1 MNSWL
6 EIEAFSRLVNL
17 DIPAVRLLID
27 EGKLASKEEE
37 GQCFVEISRSAQA
50 LIPATQGVVVE
61 DGFNNTGNLTMSSEF
76 VEKTVG
82 AILSLHEKV
91 LDAKEETL
99 DALKSENRFLKEAL
113 FSMQELYD
121 EDRKTIETLS
131 KQIEFLKDELDFTKR
146 KYKMMWN
153 KAVEGYTPP
162 TK

>member
-6 EIEAFSRLVNL
+6 EIEEFSTLVNL
-17 DIPAVRLLID
+17 DISAIQALIE
-27 EGKLASKEEE
+27 EGKLISKEED
-37 GQCFVEISRSAQA
+37 GQCFVEVSRSAQA
-50 LIPATQGVVVE
+50 LIPATRGIVVDNSYESSSV
-61 DGFNNTGNLTMSSEF
+61 NMSSEF

-99 DALKSENRFLKEAL
+99 DALKGENHFLKEAL
-113 FSMQELYD
+113 FSMQELCD
-121 EDRKTIETLS
+121 EDRKVIETLT
-131 KQIEFLKDELDFTKR
+131 KQLELLQDELEFTKR

-153 KAVEGYTPP
+153 KAVESYTPP

>member
-6 EIEAFSRLVNL
+6 EIEEFSKLVNL
-17 DIPAVRLLID
+17 DISAIRSLID
-27 EGKLASKEEE
+27 EGKLVSKEED
-37 GQCFVEISRSAQA
+37 GQCFVEVSRSAQA
-50 LIPATQGVVVE
+50 LIPATRGIVLDEAYEGSSV
-61 DGFNNTGNLTMSSEF
+61 TMSSEF

-99 DALKSENRFLKEAL
+99 DALKGENRFLKEAL
-113 FSMQELYD
+113 FSMQELCD
-121 EDRKTIETLS
+121 EDRKVIETLT
-131 KQIEFLKDELDFTKR
+131 KQLELLRDELEFTKR

-162 TK
+162 VK

>member
-6 EIEAFSRLVNL
+6 EIEEFSKLVNL
-17 DIPAVRLLID
+17 DISAIRSLID
-27 EGKLASKEEE
+27 EGKLISKEED
-37 GQCFVEISRSAQA
+37 GQCFVEVSRSAHA
-50 LIPATQGVVVE
+50 LIPATRGIVLDEAYESSSV
-61 DGFNNTGNLTMSSEF
+61 TMSSEF

-99 DALKSENRFLKEAL
+99 DALKGENRFLKEAL
-113 FSMQELYD
+113 FSMQELCD
-121 EDRKTIETLS
+121 EDRKVIETLT
-131 KQIEFLKDELDFTKR
+131 KQLELLRDELEFTKR

>member
-1 MNSWL
+1 MQTWL
-6 EIEAFSRLVNL
+6 EIEEFSTLVGL
-17 DIPAVRLLID
+17 DISAIEAMIQEKKLTSKIENDQCYIEVNKSAYAV
-27 EGKLASKEEE
+27 
-37 GQCFVEISRSAQA
+37 
-50 LIPATQGVVVE
+50 IPATQGIVLKDNVLQ
-61 DGFNNTGNLTMSSEF
+61 NTTMVGSDF

-99 DALKSENRFLKEAL
+99 DALKGENRFLKEAL

-121 EDRKTIETLS
+121 EDRKTIETLT
-131 KQIEFLKDELDFTKR
+131 KQLQLIQDELEFTKR

-162 TK
+162 TKN

>member
-1 MNSWL
+1 MQTWL
-6 EIEAFSRLVNL
+6 EIEEFSKLVGL
-17 DIPAVRLLID
+17 EISTIEAMIE
-27 EGKLASKEEE
+27 EGKLTSKTEDEH
-37 GQCFVEISRSAQA
+37 CFIEVNHNAYA
-50 LIPATQGVVVE
+50 VIPSTQGTIVRDE
-61 DGFNNTGNLTMSSEF
+61 SSQNIVMMGSDF
-76 VEKTVG
+76 VEKTIG
-82 AILSLHEKV
+82 TILNLHEKV

-121 EDRKTIETLS
+121 EDRKIIETLRA
-131 KQIEFLKDELDFTKR
+131 QLQFVQDELEFTKR

>member
-6 EIEAFSRLVNL
+6 EIEEFSTLVNL
-17 DIPAVRLLID
+17 DISAIQALIE
-27 EGKLASKEEE
+27 EGKLISKEED
-37 GQCFVEISRSAQA
+37 GQCFVEVSRSAQA
-50 LIPATQGVVVE
+50 LIPATRGIVLDNSYENSSV
-61 DGFNNTGNLTMSSEF
+61 NMSSEF

-99 DALKSENRFLKEAL
+99 DALKGENRFLKEAL
-113 FSMQELYD
+113 FSMQELCD
-121 EDRKTIETLS
+121 EDRKVIETLT
-131 KQIEFLKDELDFTKR
+131 KQLELLQDELEFTKR

-153 KAVEGYTPP
+153 KAVESYTPP

>member
-6 EIEAFSRLVNL
+6 EIEEFSTLVNL
-17 DIPAVRLLID
+17 DISAIQTLIE
-27 EGKLASKEEE
+27 EGKLISKEED
-37 GQCFVEISRSAQA
+37 GQCFVEVSRSAQA
-50 LIPATQGVVVE
+50 LIPATRGIVVDNSYENSSV
-61 DGFNNTGNLTMSSEF
+61 NMSSEF

-99 DALKSENRFLKEAL
+99 DALKGENRFLKEAL
-113 FSMQELYD
+113 FSMQELCD
-121 EDRKTIETLS
+121 EDRKVIETLT
-131 KQIEFLKDELDFTKR
+131 KQLELLQDELEFTKR

-153 KAVEGYTPP
+153 KAVESYTPP

>member
-6 EIEAFSRLVNL
+6 EIEEFSALVNL
-17 DIPAVRLLID
+17 DVSAVEAMIE
-27 EGKLASKEEE
+27 EGRLASKEED
-37 GQCFVEISRSAQA
+37 GKCIVEVSRSAQA
-50 LIPATQGVVVE
+50 LIPSTQGIVVSE
-61 DGFNNTGNLTMSSEF
+61 DVSGANVALSSDF

-121 EDRKTIETLS
+121 EDRKTIETLT
-131 KQIEFLKDELDFTKR
+131 KQLEYIKDELEFTKR

-162 TK
+162 SK

>member
-1 MNSWL
+1 MSSWM
-6 EIEAFSRLVNL
+6 EIEEFSRLVNL
-17 DIPAVRLLID
+17 DISAIQSLID
-27 EGKLASKEEE
+27 EGKLISKEEE
-37 GQCFVEISRSAQA
+37 GQCMVEVSKSAQA
-50 LIPATQGVVVE
+50 LIPATKGIVLEEGYEGSSVS
-61 DGFNNTGNLTMSSEF
+61 LSSEF

-99 DALKSENRFLKEAL
+99 DALKGENRFLKEAL
-113 FSMQELYD
+113 FSMQELCD
-121 EDRKTIETLS
+121 EDRKVIETLT
-131 KQIEFLKDELDFTKR
+131 KQLDLLRDELEFTKR

>member
-6 EIEAFSRLVNL
+6 EIEEFSQLVNL
-17 DIPAVRLLID
+17 DISAIQALIE
-27 EGKLASKEEE
+27 EGKLISKEED
-37 GQCFVEISRSAQA
+37 GQCFVEVSRSAQA
-50 LIPATQGVVVE
+50 LIPATRGIVLDE
-61 DGFNNTGNLTMSSEF
+61 AYENSSINMSSEF

-99 DALKSENRFLKEAL
+99 DALKGENRFLKEAL
-113 FSMQELYD
+113 FSMQELCD
-121 EDRKTIETLS
+121 EDRKVIETLT
-131 KQIEFLKDELDFTKR
+131 KQLELVQDELEFTKR

-153 KAVEGYTPP
+153 KAVESYTPP

>member
-6 EIEAFSRLVNL
+6 EIEEFSTLVNL
-17 DIPAVRLLID
+17 DISAIQALIE
-27 EGKLASKEEE
+27 EGKLISKEED
-37 GQCFVEISRSAQA
+37 GQCFVEVSRSAQA
-50 LIPATQGVVVE
+50 LIPATRGIVVDNSYENSSV
-61 DGFNNTGNLTMSSEF
+61 NMSSEF

-99 DALKSENRFLKEAL
+99 DALKGENRFLKEAL
-113 FSMQELYD
+113 FSMQELCD
-121 EDRKTIETLS
+121 EDRKVIETLT
-131 KQIEFLKDELDFTKR
+131 KQLELLQDDLEFTKR

-153 KAVEGYTPP
+153 KAVESYTPP

>member
-1 MNSWL
+1 MSSWM
-6 EIEAFSRLVNL
+6 EIEEFSRLVNL
-17 DIPAVRLLID
+17 DISAIKSLID
-27 EGKLASKEEE
+27 EGKLISKEEE
-37 GQCFVEISRSAQA
+37 GLCLVEVSKSAQA
-50 LIPATQGVVVE
+50 LIPATKGIVLEEGYEGSSVS
-61 DGFNNTGNLTMSSEF
+61 LSSEF

-113 FSMQELYD
+113 FSMQELCD
-121 EDRKTIETLS
+121 EDRKVIETLT
-131 KQIEFLKDELDFTKR
+131 KQLELLQDELEFTKR

-153 KAVEGYTPP
+153 KAVESYTPP

>member
-6 EIEAFSRLVNL
+6 EIGEFSALVNL
-17 DIPAVRLLID
+17 DVSAVEAMIE
-27 EGKLASKEEE
+27 EGKLATKNEEDK
-37 GQCFVEISRSAQA
+37 CYVEVSRSAQA
-50 LIPATQGVVVE
+50 LIPSTQGIVLNVDMGGSNVA
-61 DGFNNTGNLTMSSEF
+61 LSSDF

-113 FSMQELYD
+113 FSIQELYD
-121 EDRKTIETLS
+121 EDRKTIGTLA
-131 KQIEFLKDELDFTKR
+131 KQLQFVQDELGFTKR

-162 TK
+162 IK

>member
-6 EIEAFSRLVNL
+6 EIEEFSTLVNL
-17 DIPAVRLLID
+17 DISAIQALIE
-27 EGKLASKEEE
+27 EGKLISKEED
-37 GQCFVEISRSAQA
+37 GQCFVEVSRSAQA
-50 LIPATQGVVVE
+50 LIPATRGIVV
-61 DGFNNTGNLTMSSEF
+61 DNTYESSSVNMSSEF

-99 DALKSENRFLKEAL
+99 DALKGQNRFLKEAL
-113 FSMQELYD
+113 FSMQELCD
-121 EDRKTIETLS
+121 EDRKVIETLT
-131 KQIEFLKDELDFTKR
+131 KQLELLQDELEFTKR

-153 KAVEGYTPP
+153 KAVESYTPP

>member
-6 EIEAFSRLVNL
+6 EIEEFSTLVNL
-17 DIPAVRLLID
+17 DISAIQALIE
-27 EGKLASKEEE
+27 EGKLISKEED
-37 GQCFVEISRSAQA
+37 GQCFVEVSRSAQA
-50 LIPATQGVVVE
+50 LIPASRGIVVDNSYENSSV
-61 DGFNNTGNLTMSSEF
+61 NMSSEF

-99 DALKSENRFLKEAL
+99 DALKGENRFLKEAL
-113 FSMQELYD
+113 FSMQELCD
-121 EDRKTIETLS
+121 EDRKVIETLT
-131 KQIEFLKDELDFTKR
+131 KQLELLQDELEFTKR

-153 KAVEGYTPP
+153 KAVESYTPP

>member
-6 EIEAFSRLVNL
+6 EIEEFSTLVNL
-17 DIPAVRLLID
+17 DISAIQALIE
-27 EGKLASKEEE
+27 EGKLISKEED
-37 GQCFVEISRSAQA
+37 GKCFVEVSRSAQA
-50 LIPATQGVVVE
+50 LIPTTRGIVVDDSYENSSVS
-61 DGFNNTGNLTMSSEF
+61 MSSEF

-99 DALKSENRFLKEAL
+99 DALKGENRFLKEAL
-113 FSMQELYD
+113 FSMQELCD
-121 EDRKTIETLS
+121 EDRKVIETLT
-131 KQIEFLKDELDFTKR
+131 KQLELLQDELEFTKR

-153 KAVEGYTPP
+153 KAVESYTPP

>member
-1 MNSWL
+1 MSSWM
-6 EIEAFSRLVNL
+6 EIEEFSRLVNL
-17 DIPAVRLLID
+17 DISAIKSLID
-27 EGKLASKEEE
+27 EGKLISKEEE
-37 GQCFVEISRSAQA
+37 GQCFVEVSRSAQA
-50 LIPATQGVVVE
+50 LIPATKGIVLEEGYEGSSVS
-61 DGFNNTGNLTMSSEF
+61 LSSEF

-113 FSMQELYD
+113 FSMQELCD
-121 EDRKTIETLS
+121 EDRKVIETLT
-131 KQIEFLKDELDFTKR
+131 KQLELLRDELEFTKR

>member
-6 EIEAFSRLVNL
+6 EIEEFSTLVNL
-17 DIPAVRLLID
+17 DISAIQALIE
-27 EGKLASKEEE
+27 EGKLISKEED
-37 GQCFVEISRSAQA
+37 GQCFVEVSRSAQA
-50 LIPATQGVVVE
+50 LIPATRGIVVDNSYENSSV
-61 DGFNNTGNLTMSSEF
+61 NMSSEF

-99 DALKSENRFLKEAL
+99 DALKGENRFLKEAL
-113 FSMQELYD
+113 FSMQELCD
-121 EDRKTIETLS
+121 EDRKVIETLT
-131 KQIEFLKDELDFTKR
+131 KQLELLQDELEFTKR

-153 KAVEGYTPP
+153 KAVESYTPP

>member
-6 EIEAFSRLVNL
+6 EIEEFSTLVNL
-17 DIPAVRLLID
+17 DISAIQALID
-27 EGKLASKEEE
+27 EGKLIAKEEE
-37 GQCFVEISRSAQA
+37 GQCFVEVSRSAHA
-50 LIPATQGVVVE
+50 LIPATRGIVLDDAYENSSV
-61 DGFNNTGNLTMSSEF
+61 TMSSEF

-99 DALKSENRFLKEAL
+99 DALKGENRFLKEAL
-113 FSMQELYD
+113 FSMQELCD
-121 EDRKTIETLS
+121 EDRKVIETLT
-131 KQIEFLKDELDFTKR
+131 KQLELLQDELEFTKR

-162 TK
+162 SK

>member
-6 EIEAFSRLVNL
+6 EIEEFSGLVNL
-17 DIPAVRLLID
+17 DVSAVEAMIE
-27 EGKLASKEEE
+27 EGKLVSK
-37 GQCFVEISRSAQA
+37 VEDDRCYVEVSRSAQA
-50 LIPATQGVVVE
+50 LIPATQGIVLHEEMHAGSVA
-61 DGFNNTGNLTMSSEF
+61 LSSDF

-99 DALKSENRFLKEAL
+99 DALKSENHFLKEAL

-121 EDRKTIETLS
+121 EDRKIIETLN
-131 KQIEFLKDELDFTKR
+131 KQLEYMKDELEFTKR

-162 TK
+162 TKG